1 MCAKQALKSEKAVG
15 AKPGIKKTGQKVR
28 DVLTGLKAESVKQG
42 KETGMMSD
50 RTKIEILR
58 DEIVIPQIVQ
68 QKADAAYAII
78 RERNKVPVRALE
90 EQEKA
95 ADQKDTN
102 GLHKTRKTRKVLPLV
117 AAAVMLTAGLAVAAG
132 SRWNEGIRERW
143 QVEEPVRERLQ
154 EEGAVTFAMQSQTR
168 NGITI
173 TAEQSITD
181 NYSVYLAFRVEGY
194 SLKEGLSP
202 GFEEVQVAVDGV
214 DDTNYSAGFYDRP
227 VTGEDGGME
236 YADSSAAQ
244 QEEGHITGPYVRED
258 GSMIYLI
265 SMTDS
270 NRGWALG
277 RDIDVVL
284 ENLCGYE
291 EETGEPDTESTA
303 EGIWNFSWNLQGTDH
318 IREWTGD
325 IPVGDSGAVIRRI
338 ELSPASGYVELDWPR
353 QRETRQVVG
362 PDGEMMEVGRW
373 VRAPRMSGVK
383 LKDGTMYQDLFSGD
397 GTEGYVS
404 SDQASARYYAFR
416 GCGRIIDPE
425 QVYSLLFENGKEGGF
440 YEVVIE

>member
-1 MCAKQALKSEKAVG
+1 
-15 AKPGIKKTGQKVR
+15 
-28 DVLTGLKAESVKQG
+28 
-42 KETGMMSD
+42 MMSD

-154 EEGAVTFAMQSQTR
+154 EEGAVAFAMQSQTR

-214 DDTNYSAGFYDRP
+214 DDTNYSAGFYDGP
-227 VTGEDGGME
+227 VTG
-236 YADSSAAQ
+236 
-244 QEEGHITGPYVRED
+244 ED

-318 IREWTGD
+318 IREWAGD
-325 IPVGDSGAVIRRI
+325 IPVGDSGAVIQRI

-404 SDQASARYYAFR
+404 SDQASVRYYACR